1 MSYHKQVATCLQCAK
16 ADAEQYHCREGVVV
30 NESSTVSIT
39 MAPIQGQ
46 VSVSVAR
53 EKHRAEVNLQS
64 DGLYSTVHADVPLSY
79 RKKSSFHHFNAVS
92 AKMKLISGSVDLIEL
107 DVMYPFIIR
116 YL

>member
-1 MSYHKQVATCLQCAK
+1 M
-16 ADAEQYHCREGVVV
+16 G
-30 NESSTVSIT
+30 IT

-64 DGLYSTVHADVPLSY
+64 DGLYSTVHTDVPLSY
-79 RKKSSFHHFNAVS
+79 RNKSKNKQMVQFILIQFLFKFLV
-92 AKMKLISGSVDLIEL
+92 ISGSVDLIEWH
-107 DVMYPFIIR
+107 VIHPFIII